1 MQPLELFKLFG
12 TIAINNADANR
23 SIDETADSAKDAGSE
38 FDNLANKGQQ
48 AESKLSK
55 FMSGMGKVAA
65 VSGKAIAAGLAVA
78 GTAITA
84 VGKAAISSYA
94 DYEQLVGGVE
104 TLFDESS
111 ATVIANAQNAYK
123 TAGMSANEYMETV
136 TSFSAS
142 LLQSLGGDTKAAAD
156 KADMAITDMS
166 DNANKMGTSI
176 EMIQNAYNGFAKQN
190 YTMLDNLKLGYGGTK
205 EEMQRLLDDASKLS
219 GIEYDI
225 SSYSDIVDAIHIV
238 QNEMGI
244 TGTTAKEASE
254 TISGSISSM
263 KGAWQNLLTGLT
275 DGNQDIGQLTG
286 NLFNSLITV
295 ADNLIPRI
303 SQVLDGIAN
312 VISDLAPKLLGK
324 VSELIEKLLPGVVNG
339 AVTLINAVVSILPSL
354 IDTLIDVLP
363 SLIDGLGKIVDG
375 LISAAPDILTALVE
389 GLVILLANGLPKLI
403 DGIINLVVTI
413 ASNIGQ
419 IIQPLID
426 NLPEIIIAIV
436 NALMD
441 NLPALIEG
449 AVQLVIGI
457 VQAIPQIIMALI
469 EALPTVIQSILEG
482 LWNALPLLL
491 EGIISIVGEIGTAIW
506 DILSGFFTALG
517 EWFGGLWESIKTI
530 FAPVVEWFGNLFS
543 TIWNSIVSVFSAVGS
558 WVYDNIIAP
567 VANFFK
573 GLWEGIVSAFHT
585 VIDPWIEIIKR
596 AATLVYNTIIVPIK
610 NFFTDLWNSI
620 VGIFSKVSGWF
631 TDNIATPIKNI
642 FSNIWN
648 AMKNGASNAWEGIK
662 SVFSKVTDWF
672 KNIFSKAWQAVKNV
686 FSTGGKIFDGIKDG
700 IVNAFKTV
708 VNAIIRGINKV
719 IKVPFDGINWAL
731 EKIRGINILG
741 VEPFGWI
748 STINTPQI
756 PELEKGGVLK
766 KGQVGLLE
774 GKGDE
779 AVVPLEKN
787 TGWIRNVATQI
798 HDFVIETKNNPK
810 DIAGN
815 IRMQQLE
822 QFYGQNE
829 KVKLSLIEMIDSR
842 FEKMMELFNEYFPM
856 FAEGQTI
863 SMDGR
868 TFAEVASPYIDR
880 ELGRIQLRKER
891 G

>member
-1 MQPLELFKLFG
+1 MELFKLFG
-12 TIAINNADANR
+12 TIAVQNAEANR
-23 SIDETADSAKDAGSE
+23 GIDETTDKAEDAAGKIKDLGDEGDKTEGKLGKAFSKMGS
-38 FDNLANKGQQ
+38 
-48 AESKLSK
+48 
-55 FMSGMGKVAA
+55 AA
-65 VSGKAIAAGLAVA
+65 VAVGKTIATGLAVA
-78 GTAITA
+78 STAVVA

-176 EMIQNAYNGFAKQN
+176 EMIQNAYQGFAKQN

-225 SSYSDIVDAIHIV
+225 SSYSDIVDAIHVV
-238 QNEMGI
+238 QTEMGI
-244 TGTTAKEASE
+244 TGTTAKEASS
-254 TISGSISSM
+254 TISGSLASAKAS
-263 KGAWQNLLTGLT
+263 WQNLLTGIA
-275 DGNQDIGQLTG
+275 DGNQDVGG
-286 NLFNSLITV
+286 LISQFFDSIVTV
-295 ADNLIPRI
+295 ADNIIPRI
-303 SQVLDGIAN
+303 AQVMETLPQLITN
-312 VISDLAPKLLGK
+312 LVPKLLGK
-324 VSELIEKLLPGVVNG
+324 ISEI
-339 AVTLINAVVSILPSL
+339 
-354 IDTLIDVLP
+354 IDTLLPVVVEGAVSLLNAIVQVLP
-363 SLIDGLGKIVDG
+363 QLVTSILNALPALISGIEQVFYAIVDALPQLMTVICEALPI
-375 LISAAPDILTALVE
+375 LIPQLVNALVNMI
-389 GLVILLANGLPKLI
+389 VYLA
-403 DGIINLVVTI
+403 THI
-413 ASNIGQ
+413 AE

-436 NALMD
+436 DALMD

-449 AVQLVIGI
+449 CVALVIGI

-491 EGIISIVGEIGTAIW
+491 EGIISIVGEIGIAIW

-543 TIWNSIVSVFSAVGS
+543 TIWESIVSVFSVVGT

-567 VANFFK
+567 VANFFTE
-573 GLWEGIVSAFHT
+573 LWNSIVNAFHT
-585 VIDPWIEIIKR
+585 VIDPWIEIVKR
-596 AATLVYNTIIVPIK
+596 IATIIYDNVIVPIK
-610 NFFTDLWNSI
+610 DFFVNLWNDV
-620 VGIFSKVSGWF
+620 VGVFSAAASWF
-631 TDNIATPIKNI
+631 TTNISEPIKNI
-642 FSNIWN
+642 FTGIWD
-648 AMKNGASNAWEGIK
+648 KLKSGASSAWNGIK
-662 SVFSKVTDWF
+662 NVFGSVADWF

-686 FSTGGKIFDGIKDG
+686 FSTGGKVFEGIKDG
-700 IVNAFKTV
+700 IVKAFKTV

-731 EKIRGINILG
+731 NKIKSIEIVGIK
-741 VEPFGWI
+741 PFNWI

-787 TGWIRNVATQI
+787 TGWIRNVARQI
-798 HDFVIETKNNPK
+798 HDFVIETKDTSK
-810 DIAGN
+810 DIAGDVKSAGFVTALKTEVGQRISN
-815 IRMQQLE
+815 LELLVAEMVEMLKEMFPQLLDA
-822 QFYGQNE
+822 FDVTIVLDDGTL
-829 KVKLSLIEMIDSR
+829 VAKLAPKMDRQLGLIY
-842 FEKMMELFNEYFPM
+842 K
-856 FAEGQTI
+856 
-863 SMDGR
+863 
-868 TFAEVASPYIDR
+868 
-880 ELGRIQLRKER
+880 RKER

>member
-1 MQPLELFKLFG
+1 MELFKLFG
-12 TIAINNADANR
+12 TIAINNSEANR
-23 SIDETADSAKDAGSE
+23 SIDETADSAKGAGSE

-48 AESKLSK
+48 TESKLSK

-254 TISGSISSM
+254 TISGSLASAKAS
-263 KGAWQNLLTGLT
+263 WQNLLTGIA

-543 TIWNSIVSVFSAVGS
+543 TIWNSIVSVFSTVGS

-810 DIAGN
+810 DIVGN

-880 ELGRIQLRKER
+880 ELGKIQRRKER

>member
-1 MQPLELFKLFG
+1 MELFKLFG
-12 TIAINNADANR
+12 TIAVNNSEANQE
-23 SIDETADSAKDAGSE
+23 IDETTDKAEDA
-38 FDNLANKGQQ
+38 A
-48 AESKLSK
+48 
-55 FMSGMGKVAA
+55 GKVKDLGDEGDRTEGKLGKAFSKMGSAA
-65 VSGKAIAAGLAVA
+65 VAVGKTIATGLAVA
-78 GTAITA
+78 STAVVA

-190 YTMLDNLKLGYGGTK
+190 YTMLDNLKLGYGGTN

-244 TGTTAKEASE
+244 TGTTAKEASS
-254 TISGSISSM
+254 TISGSLASAKAS
-263 KGAWQNLLTGLT
+263 WQNLLTGIA
-275 DGNQDIGQLTG
+275 DGNQDVGG
-286 NLFNSLITV
+286 LITQFFDSIVTV
-295 ADNLIPRI
+295 ADNIVPRI
-303 SQVLDGIAN
+303 AQVMGTLPQLIT
-312 VISDLAPKLLGK
+312 DLVPKLLTK
-324 VSELIEKLLPGVVNG
+324 VSELIDILLPVVVDG
-339 AVTLINAVVSILPSL
+339 AVSLLNAIVQVLPQLVTSILNALPAL
-354 IDTLIDVLP
+354 ISGIEQVFYA
-363 SLIDGLGKIVDG
+363 IVDALPQLMTVICEALPV
-375 LISAAPDILTALVE
+375 LIPQLVDALVNMI
-389 GLVILLANGLPKLI
+389 VYLA
-403 DGIINLVVTI
+403 THI
-413 ASNIGQ
+413 AE

-543 TIWNSIVSVFSAVGS
+543 TIWNSIVSVFSTVGS
-558 WVYDNIIAP
+558 WVYDNIVAP

-610 NFFTDLWNSI
+610 NFFTDVWNSI

-815 IRMQQLE
+815 ISSAGLLTALKVEVGDRIRNLE
-822 QFYGQNE
+822 ETITN
-829 KVKLSLIEMIDSR
+829 LIDMLKE
-842 FEKMMELFNEYFPM
+842 FFPELLEAFNV
-856 FAEGQTI
+856 TVVLD
-863 SMDGR
+863 DG
-868 TFAEVASPYIDR
+868 TMVARLTPKIDR
-880 ELGRIQLRKER
+880 ELGKIQRRKEW

>member
-1 MQPLELFKLFG
+1 MELFKLFG
-12 TIAINNADANR
+12 TIAVNNSEANQG
-23 SIDETADSAKDAGSE
+23 IDETTDKAEDA
-38 FDNLANKGQQ
+38 A
-48 AESKLSK
+48 
-55 FMSGMGKVAA
+55 GKVKDLGDEGDRTEGKLGKAFSKMGSAA
-65 VSGKAIAAGLAVA
+65 VAVGKTIATGLAVA
-78 GTAITA
+78 STAVVA

-244 TGTTAKEASE
+244 TGTTAKEASS
-254 TISGSISSM
+254 TISGSLASAKAS
-263 KGAWQNLLTGLT
+263 WQNLLTGIA
-275 DGNQDIGQLTG
+275 DGNQDVGG
-286 NLFNSLITV
+286 LITQFFDSIVTV
-295 ADNLIPRI
+295 ADNIVPRI
-303 SQVLDGIAN
+303 AQVMGTLPQLIT
-312 VISDLAPKLLGK
+312 DLVPKLLTK
-324 VSELIEKLLPGVVNG
+324 VSELIDILLPVVVDG
-339 AVTLINAVVSILPSL
+339 AVSLLNAIVQVLPQLVTSILNALPAL
-354 IDTLIDVLP
+354 ISGIEQVFYA
-363 SLIDGLGKIVDG
+363 IVDALPQLMTVICEALPV
-375 LISAAPDILTALVE
+375 LIPQLVDALVNMI
-389 GLVILLANGLPKLI
+389 VYLA
-403 DGIINLVVTI
+403 THI
-413 ASNIGQ
+413 AE

-543 TIWNSIVSVFSAVGS
+543 TIWNSIVSVFSTVGS
-558 WVYDNIIAP
+558 WVYDNIVAP

-815 IRMQQLE
+815 ISSAGLLTALKVEVGDRIRNLE
-822 QFYGQNE
+822 ETITN
-829 KVKLSLIEMIDSR
+829 LIDMLKE
-842 FEKMMELFNEYFPM
+842 FFPELLEAFNV
-856 FAEGQTI
+856 TVVLD
-863 SMDGR
+863 DG
-868 TFAEVASPYIDR
+868 TMVARLTPKIDR
-880 ELGRIQLRKER
+880 ELGKIQRRKEW

>member
-1 MQPLELFKLFG
+1 MELFKLFG
-12 TIAINNADANR
+12 TIAVNNSEANQG
-23 SIDETADSAKDAGSE
+23 IDETTDKAEDA
-38 FDNLANKGQQ
+38 A
-48 AESKLSK
+48 
-55 FMSGMGKVAA
+55 GKVKDLGDEGDRTEGKLGKAFSKMGSAA
-65 VSGKAIAAGLAVA
+65 VAVGKTIATGLAVA
-78 GTAITA
+78 STAVVA

-254 TISGSISSM
+254 TISGSLASAKAS
-263 KGAWQNLLTGLT
+263 WQNLLTGIA
-275 DGNQDIGQLTG
+275 DGNQDVGG
-286 NLFNSLITV
+286 LITQFFDSIVTV
-295 ADNLIPRI
+295 ADNIVPRI
-303 SQVLDGIAN
+303 AQVMGTLPQLIT
-312 VISDLAPKLLGK
+312 DLVPKLLTK
-324 VSELIEKLLPGVVNG
+324 VSELIDILLPVVVDG
-339 AVTLINAVVSILPSL
+339 AVSLLNAIVQVLPQLVTSILNALPAL
-354 IDTLIDVLP
+354 ISGIEQVFYA
-363 SLIDGLGKIVDG
+363 IVDALPQLMTVICEALPF
-375 LISAAPDILTALVE
+375 LIPQLVDALVNMI
-389 GLVILLANGLPKLI
+389 VYLA
-403 DGIINLVVTI
+403 THI
-413 ASNIGQ
+413 AE

-543 TIWNSIVSVFSAVGS
+543 TIWNSIVSVFSTVGS

-700 IVNAFKTV
+700 IVNVFKTV

-815 IRMQQLE
+815 ISSTGLLTALKVEVGDRIRNLE
-822 QFYGQNE
+822 ETITN
-829 KVKLSLIEMIDSR
+829 LIDMLKE
-842 FEKMMELFNEYFPM
+842 FFPELLEAFDV
-856 FAEGQTI
+856 TVVLD
-863 SMDGR
+863 DG
-868 TFAEVASPYIDR
+868 TMVARLTPKIDR
-880 ELGRIQLRKER
+880 ELGKIQRRKER

>member
-1 MQPLELFKLFG
+1 MELFKLFG
-12 TIAINNADANR
+12 TIAINNSEANQG
-23 SIDETADSAKDAGSE
+23 IDETTDKAEDA
-38 FDNLANKGQQ
+38 
-48 AESKLSK
+48 
-55 FMSGMGKVAA
+55 
-65 VSGKAIAAGLAVA
+65 SGKIKDLGDEGDRTEGKLGKAFSKMGSAAIAVGKTIATRLAVA
-78 GTAITA
+78 STAVVA

-254 TISGSISSM
+254 TISGSLASAKAS
-263 KGAWQNLLTGLT
+263 WQNLLTGIA
-275 DGNQDIGQLTG
+275 DGNQDVGGLITQF
-286 NLFNSLITV
+286 FNSIVTV
-295 ADNLIPRI
+295 ADNIVPRI
-303 SQVLDGIAN
+303 AQVMGILPQL
-312 VISDLAPKLLGK
+312 ITDLVPKLLTK
-324 VSELIEKLLPGVVNG
+324 VSELIDILLPVVVDG
-339 AVTLINAVVSILPSL
+339 AVSLLNVIVQVLPQLVTSILNALPAL
-354 IDTLIDVLP
+354 ISGIEQVFYA
-363 SLIDGLGKIVDG
+363 IVDALPQLMTVICEALPV
-375 LISAAPDILTALVE
+375 LIPQLVDALVNMI
-389 GLVILLANGLPKLI
+389 VYLA
-403 DGIINLVVTI
+403 THI
-413 ASNIGQ
+413 AE

-648 AMKNGASNAWEGIK
+648 VMKNGASNAWEGIK

-731 EKIRGINILG
+731 EKIRGISILG

-815 IRMQQLE
+815 VSSTGLLTALKVEVGDRIRNLE
-822 QFYGQNE
+822 ETITN
-829 KVKLSLIEMIDSR
+829 LIDMLKE
-842 FEKMMELFNEYFPM
+842 FFPELLEAFDV
-856 FAEGQTI
+856 TI
-863 SMDGR
+863 VLDDG
-868 TFAEVASPYIDR
+868 TMVARLAPKIDR
-880 ELGRIQLRKER
+880 ELGVIYKNKGR
-891 G
+891 GNG

>member
-1 MQPLELFKLFG
+1 MELFKLFG
-12 TIAINNADANR
+12 IIAVNNSEANQG
-23 SIDETADSAKDAGSE
+23 IDETTDKAEDA
-38 FDNLANKGQQ
+38 A
-48 AESKLSK
+48 
-55 FMSGMGKVAA
+55 GKVKDLGDEGDRTEGKLGKAFSKMGSAA
-65 VSGKAIAAGLAVA
+65 VAVGKTIATGLAVA
-78 GTAITA
+78 STAVVA

-244 TGTTAKEASE
+244 TGTTAKEASS
-254 TISGSISSM
+254 TISGSLASAKAS
-263 KGAWQNLLTGLT
+263 WQNLLTGIA
-275 DGNQDIGQLTG
+275 DGNQDVGG
-286 NLFNSLITV
+286 LITQFFDSIVTV
-295 ADNLIPRI
+295 ADNIVPRI
-303 SQVLDGIAN
+303 AQVMGTLPQLIT
-312 VISDLAPKLLGK
+312 DLVPKLLTK
-324 VSELIEKLLPGVVNG
+324 VSELIDILLPVVVDG
-339 AVTLINAVVSILPSL
+339 AVSLLNAIVQVLPQLVTSILNALPAL
-354 IDTLIDVLP
+354 ISGIEQVFYA
-363 SLIDGLGKIVDG
+363 IVDALPQLMTVICEALPV
-375 LISAAPDILTALVE
+375 LIPQLVDALVNMI
-389 GLVILLANGLPKLI
+389 VYLA
-403 DGIINLVVTI
+403 THI
-413 ASNIGQ
+413 AE

-449 AVQLVIGI
+449 TVQLVIGI

-543 TIWNSIVSVFSAVGS
+543 TIWNSIVSVFSTVGS

-810 DIAGN
+810 DITGN
-815 IRMQQLE
+815 ISSTGLLTAL
-822 QFYGQNE
+822 
-829 KVKLSLIEMIDSR
+829 K
-842 FEKMMELFNEYFPM
+842 
-856 FAEGQTI
+856 
-863 SMDGR
+863 
-868 TFAEVASPYIDR
+868 AEVSDRIRNLEETITNLIDMLKEFFPELLEAFDVTVVLDDGTMVARLTPKIDR
-880 ELGRIQLRKER
+880 ELGKIQRRKEW

>member
-1 MQPLELFKLFG
+1 MELFKLFG
-12 TIAINNADANR
+12 TIAVQNAEANR
-23 SIDETADSAKDAGSE
+23 GIDETTDKAEDAAGKIKDLGDEGDKTEGKLGKAFSKMGS
-38 FDNLANKGQQ
+38 
-48 AESKLSK
+48 
-55 FMSGMGKVAA
+55 AA
-65 VSGKAIAAGLAVA
+65 VAVGKTIATGLAVA
-78 GTAITA
+78 STAVVA

-176 EMIQNAYNGFAKQN
+176 EMIQNAYQGFAKQN

-225 SSYSDIVDAIHIV
+225 SSYSDIVDAIHVV
-238 QNEMGI
+238 QTEMGI
-244 TGTTAKEASE
+244 TGTTAKEASS
-254 TISGSISSM
+254 TISGSLASAKAS
-263 KGAWQNLLTGLT
+263 WQNLLTGIA
-275 DGNQDIGQLTG
+275 DGNQDVGG
-286 NLFNSLITV
+286 LISQFFDSIVTV
-295 ADNLIPRI
+295 ADNIIPRI
-303 SQVLDGIAN
+303 AQVMETLPQLITN
-312 VISDLAPKLLGK
+312 LVPKLLGK
-324 VSELIEKLLPGVVNG
+324 ISEI
-339 AVTLINAVVSILPSL
+339 
-354 IDTLIDVLP
+354 IDTLLPVVVEGAVSLLNAIVQVLP
-363 SLIDGLGKIVDG
+363 QLVTSILNALPALISGIEQVFYAIVDALPQLMTVICEALPI
-375 LISAAPDILTALVE
+375 LIPQLVNALVNMI
-389 GLVILLANGLPKLI
+389 VYLA
-403 DGIINLVVTI
+403 THI
-413 ASNIGQ
+413 AE

-436 NALMD
+436 DALMD

-449 AVQLVIGI
+449 CVALVIGI

-491 EGIISIVGEIGTAIW
+491 EGIISIVGEIGIAIW

-543 TIWNSIVSVFSAVGS
+543 TIWESIVSVFSVVGT

-567 VANFFK
+567 VANFFTE
-573 GLWEGIVSAFHT
+573 LWNSIVNAFHT
-585 VIDPWIEIIKR
+585 VIDPWIEIVKR
-596 AATLVYNTIIVPIK
+596 IATIIYDNVIVPIK
-610 NFFTDLWNSI
+610 DFFVNLWNDI
-620 VGIFSKVSGWF
+620 VGVFSAAASWF
-631 TDNIATPIKNI
+631 TTNISEPIKNI
-642 FSNIWN
+642 FTGIWD
-648 AMKNGASNAWEGIK
+648 KLKSGASSAWNGIK
-662 SVFSKVTDWF
+662 NVFGSVADWF

-686 FSTGGKIFDGIKDG
+686 FSTGGKVFEGIKDG
-700 IVNAFKTV
+700 IVKAFKTV

-731 EKIRGINILG
+731 NKIKSIEIVGIK
-741 VEPFGWI
+741 PFNWI

-787 TGWIRNVATQI
+787 TGWIRNVARQI
-798 HDFVIETKNNPK
+798 HDFVIETKDTSK
-810 DIAGN
+810 DIAGDVKSAGFVTALKTEVGQRISN
-815 IRMQQLE
+815 LELLVAEMVEMLKEMFPQLLDA
-822 QFYGQNE
+822 FDVTIVLDDGTL
-829 KVKLSLIEMIDSR
+829 VAKLAPKMDRQLGLIN
-842 FEKMMELFNEYFPM
+842 K
-856 FAEGQTI
+856 
-863 SMDGR
+863 
-868 TFAEVASPYIDR
+868 
-880 ELGRIQLRKER
+880 RKER

>member
-1 MQPLELFKLFG
+1 MELFKLFG

>member
-12 TIAINNADANR
+12 TIAVNNSEANQG
-23 SIDETADSAKDAGSE
+23 IDETTDKAEDA
-38 FDNLANKGQQ
+38 A
-48 AESKLSK
+48 
-55 FMSGMGKVAA
+55 GKVKDLGDEGDRTEGKLGKAFSKMGSAA
-65 VSGKAIAAGLAVA
+65 VAVGKTIATGLAVA
-78 GTAITA
+78 STAVVA

-244 TGTTAKEASE
+244 TGTTAKEASS
-254 TISGSISSM
+254 TISGSLASAKAS
-263 KGAWQNLLTGLT
+263 WQNLLTGIA
-275 DGNQDIGQLTG
+275 DGNQDVGG
-286 NLFNSLITV
+286 LITQFFDSIVTV
-295 ADNLIPRI
+295 ADNIVPRI
-303 SQVLDGIAN
+303 AQVMGTLPQLIT
-312 VISDLAPKLLGK
+312 DLVPKLLTK
-324 VSELIEKLLPGVVNG
+324 VSELIDILLPVVVDG
-339 AVTLINAVVSILPSL
+339 AVSLLNAIVQVLPQLVTSILNALPAL
-354 IDTLIDVLP
+354 ISGIEQVFYA
-363 SLIDGLGKIVDG
+363 IVDALPQLMTVICEALPV
-375 LISAAPDILTALVE
+375 LIPQLVDALVNMI
-389 GLVILLANGLPKLI
+389 VYLA
-403 DGIINLVVTI
+403 THI
-413 ASNIGQ
+413 AE

-543 TIWNSIVSVFSAVGS
+543 TIWNSIVSVFSTVGS

-815 IRMQQLE
+815 ISSTGLLTAL
-822 QFYGQNE
+822 
-829 KVKLSLIEMIDSR
+829 K
-842 FEKMMELFNEYFPM
+842 
-856 FAEGQTI
+856 
-863 SMDGR
+863 
-868 TFAEVASPYIDR
+868 AEVSDRIRNLEETITNLIDMLKEFFPELLEAFDVTVVLDDGTMVARLTPKIDR
-880 ELGRIQLRKER
+880 ELGKIQRRKEW

>member
-1 MQPLELFKLFG
+1 MELFKLFG
-12 TIAINNADANR
+12 TIAVNNSEANQG
-23 SIDETADSAKDAGSE
+23 IDETTDKAEDA
-38 FDNLANKGQQ
+38 A
-48 AESKLSK
+48 
-55 FMSGMGKVAA
+55 GKVKDLGDEGDRTEGKLGKAFSKMGSAA
-65 VSGKAIAAGLAVA
+65 VAVGKTIATRLAVA
-78 GTAITA
+78 STAVVA

-254 TISGSISSM
+254 TISGSLASAKAS
-263 KGAWQNLLTGLT
+263 WQNLLTGIA
-275 DGNQDIGQLTG
+275 DGNQDVGG
-286 NLFNSLITV
+286 LITQFFDSIVTV
-295 ADNLIPRI
+295 ADNIVPRI
-303 SQVLDGIAN
+303 AQVMGTLPQLIT
-312 VISDLAPKLLGK
+312 DLVPKLLTK
-324 VSELIEKLLPGVVNG
+324 VSELIDILLPVVVDG
-339 AVTLINAVVSILPSL
+339 AVSLLNAIVQVLPQLVTSILNALPSL
-354 IDTLIDVLP
+354 ISGIEQVFYA
-363 SLIDGLGKIVDG
+363 IVDALPQLMTVICEALPV
-375 LISAAPDILTALVE
+375 LIPQLVDALVNMI
-389 GLVILLANGLPKLI
+389 VYLATHI
-403 DGIINLVVTI
+403 VE
-413 ASNIGQ
+413 

-543 TIWNSIVSVFSAVGS
+543 TIWNSIVSVFSTVGS

-815 IRMQQLE
+815 ISSTGLLTALKVEVGDRIRNLE
-822 QFYGQNE
+822 ETITN
-829 KVKLSLIEMIDSR
+829 LIDMLKE
-842 FEKMMELFNEYFPM
+842 FFPELLEAFDV
-856 FAEGQTI
+856 TVVLD
-863 SMDGR
+863 DG
-868 TFAEVASPYIDR
+868 TMVARLTPKIDR
-880 ELGRIQLRKER
+880 ELGKIQRRKEW

>member
-1 MQPLELFKLFG
+1 MELFKLFG
-12 TIAINNADANR
+12 TIAVNNSEANQG
-23 SIDETADSAKDAGSE
+23 IDETTDKAEDA
-38 FDNLANKGQQ
+38 A
-48 AESKLSK
+48 
-55 FMSGMGKVAA
+55 GKVKDLGDEGDRTEGKLGKAFSKMGSAA
-65 VSGKAIAAGLAVA
+65 VAVGKTIATGLAVA
-78 GTAITA
+78 STAVVA

-254 TISGSISSM
+254 TISGSLASAKAS
-263 KGAWQNLLTGLT
+263 WQNLLTGIA
-275 DGNQDIGQLTG
+275 DGNQDVGG
-286 NLFNSLITV
+286 LITQFFDSIVTV
-295 ADNLIPRI
+295 ADNIVPRI
-303 SQVLDGIAN
+303 AQVMGTLPQLIT
-312 VISDLAPKLLGK
+312 DLVPKLLTK
-324 VSELIEKLLPGVVNG
+324 VYELIDILLPVVVDG
-339 AVTLINAVVSILPSL
+339 AVSLLNAIVQVLPQLVTSILNALPAL
-354 IDTLIDVLP
+354 ISGIEQVFYA
-363 SLIDGLGKIVDG
+363 IVDALPQLMTVICEALPV
-375 LISAAPDILTALVE
+375 LIPQLVDALVNMI
-389 GLVILLANGLPKLI
+389 VYLA
-403 DGIINLVVTI
+403 THI
-413 ASNIGQ
+413 AE

-543 TIWNSIVSVFSAVGS
+543 TIWNSIVSVFSTVGS
-558 WVYDNIIAP
+558 WVYDNIVAP

-815 IRMQQLE
+815 ISSAGLLTALKVEVGDRIRNLE
-822 QFYGQNE
+822 ETITN
-829 KVKLSLIEMIDSR
+829 LIDMLKE
-842 FEKMMELFNEYFPM
+842 FFPELLEAFNV
-856 FAEGQTI
+856 TVVLD
-863 SMDGR
+863 DG
-868 TFAEVASPYIDR
+868 TMVARLTPKIDR
-880 ELGRIQLRKER
+880 ELGKIQRRKEW

>member
-1 MQPLELFKLFG
+1 MELFKLFG
-12 TIAINNADANR
+12 TIAVNNSEANQG
-23 SIDETADSAKDAGSE
+23 IDETTDKAEDA
-38 FDNLANKGQQ
+38 A
-48 AESKLSK
+48 
-55 FMSGMGKVAA
+55 GKVKDLGDEGDRTEGKLGKAFSKMGSAA
-65 VSGKAIAAGLAVA
+65 VAVGKTIATGLAVA
-78 GTAITA
+78 STAVVA

-244 TGTTAKEASE
+244 TGTTAKEASS
-254 TISGSISSM
+254 TISGSLASAKAS
-263 KGAWQNLLTGLT
+263 WQNLLTGIA
-275 DGNQDIGQLTG
+275 DGNQNVGG
-286 NLFNSLITV
+286 LITQFFDSIVTV
-295 ADNLIPRI
+295 ADNIVPRI
-303 SQVLDGIAN
+303 AQVMGTLPQLIT
-312 VISDLAPKLLGK
+312 DLVPKLLTK
-324 VSELIEKLLPGVVNG
+324 VSELIDILLPVVVDG
-339 AVTLINAVVSILPSL
+339 AVSLLNAIVQVLPQLVTSILNALPAL
-354 IDTLIDVLP
+354 ISGIEQVFYA
-363 SLIDGLGKIVDG
+363 IVDALPQLMTVICEALPV
-375 LISAAPDILTALVE
+375 LIPQLVDALVNMI
-389 GLVILLANGLPKLI
+389 VYLA
-403 DGIINLVVTI
+403 THI
-413 ASNIGQ
+413 AE

-543 TIWNSIVSVFSAVGS
+543 TIWNSIVSVFSTVGS
-558 WVYDNIIAP
+558 WVYDNIVAP

-815 IRMQQLE
+815 ISSAGLLTALKVEVGDRIRNLE
-822 QFYGQNE
+822 ETITN
-829 KVKLSLIEMIDSR
+829 LIDMLKE
-842 FEKMMELFNEYFPM
+842 FFPELLEAFNV
-856 FAEGQTI
+856 TVVLD
-863 SMDGR
+863 DG
-868 TFAEVASPYIDR
+868 TMVARLTPKIDR
-880 ELGRIQLRKER
+880 ELGKIQRRKEW

>member
-1 MQPLELFKLFG
+1 MELFKLFG
-12 TIAINNADANR
+12 TIAVNNSEANQE
-23 SIDETADSAKDAGSE
+23 IDETTDKAEDA
-38 FDNLANKGQQ
+38 A
-48 AESKLSK
+48 
-55 FMSGMGKVAA
+55 GKVKDLGDEGDRTEGKLGKAFSKMGSAA
-65 VSGKAIAAGLAVA
+65 VAVGKTIATGLAVA
-78 GTAITA
+78 STAVVA

-190 YTMLDNLKLGYGGTK
+190 YTMLDNLKLGYGGTN

-244 TGTTAKEASE
+244 TGTTAKEASS
-254 TISGSISSM
+254 TISGSLASAKAS
-263 KGAWQNLLTGLT
+263 WQNLLTGIA
-275 DGNQDIGQLTG
+275 DGNQDVGG
-286 NLFNSLITV
+286 LITQFFDSIVTV
-295 ADNLIPRI
+295 ADNIVPRI
-303 SQVLDGIAN
+303 AQVMGTLPQLIT
-312 VISDLAPKLLGK
+312 DLVPKLLTK
-324 VSELIEKLLPGVVNG
+324 VSELIDILLPVVVDG
-339 AVTLINAVVSILPSL
+339 AVSLLNAIVQVLPQLVTSILNALPAL
-354 IDTLIDVLP
+354 ISGIEQVFYA
-363 SLIDGLGKIVDG
+363 IVDALPQLMTVICEALPV
-375 LISAAPDILTALVE
+375 LIPQLVDALVNMI
-389 GLVILLANGLPKLI
+389 VYLA
-403 DGIINLVVTI
+403 THI
-413 ASNIGQ
+413 AE

-543 TIWNSIVSVFSAVGS
+543 TIWNSIVSVFSTVGS
-558 WVYDNIIAP
+558 WVYDNIVAP

-815 IRMQQLE
+815 ISSAGLLTALKVEVGDRIRNLE
-822 QFYGQNE
+822 ETITN
-829 KVKLSLIEMIDSR
+829 LIDMLKE
-842 FEKMMELFNEYFPM
+842 FFPELLEAFNV
-856 FAEGQTI
+856 TVVLD
-863 SMDGR
+863 DG
-868 TFAEVASPYIDR
+868 TMVARLTPKIDR
-880 ELGRIQLRKER
+880 ELGKIQRRKEW

>member
-1 MQPLELFKLFG
+1 MELFKLFG
-12 TIAINNADANR
+12 TIAVNNSEANQG
-23 SIDETADSAKDAGSE
+23 IDETTDKAEDA
-38 FDNLANKGQQ
+38 A
-48 AESKLSK
+48 
-55 FMSGMGKVAA
+55 GKVKDLGDEGDRTEGKLGKAFSKMGSAA
-65 VSGKAIAAGLAVA
+65 VAVGKTIATGLAVA
-78 GTAITA
+78 STAVVA

-254 TISGSISSM
+254 TISGSLASAKAS
-263 KGAWQNLLTGLT
+263 WQNLLTGIA
-275 DGNQDIGQLTG
+275 DGNQDVGG
-286 NLFNSLITV
+286 LITQFFDSIVTV
-295 ADNLIPRI
+295 ADNIVPRI
-303 SQVLDGIAN
+303 AQVMGTLPQLIT
-312 VISDLAPKLLGK
+312 DLVPKLLTK
-324 VSELIEKLLPGVVNG
+324 VSELIDILLPVVVDG
-339 AVTLINAVVSILPSL
+339 AVSLLNAIVQVLPQLVTSILNALPAL
-354 IDTLIDVLP
+354 ISGIEQVFYA
-363 SLIDGLGKIVDG
+363 IVDALPQLMTVICEALPV
-375 LISAAPDILTALVE
+375 LIPQLVDALVNMI
-389 GLVILLANGLPKLI
+389 VYLA
-403 DGIINLVVTI
+403 THI
-413 ASNIGQ
+413 AE

-482 LWNALPLLL
+482 LWNALTLLL

-506 DILSGFFTALG
+506 NILSGFFTALG

-530 FAPVVEWFGNLFS
+530 FAPVVEWFRNLFS
-543 TIWNSIVSVFSAVGS
+543 TIWNSIVSVFSTVGS

-719 IKVPFDGINWAL
+719 IKFPFDGINWAL

-741 VEPFGWI
+741 VEPFRWI

-815 IRMQQLE
+815 ISSTGLLTAL
-822 QFYGQNE
+822 
-829 KVKLSLIEMIDSR
+829 K
-842 FEKMMELFNEYFPM
+842 
-856 FAEGQTI
+856 
-863 SMDGR
+863 
-868 TFAEVASPYIDR
+868 AEVSDRIRNLEETITNLIDMLKEFFPELLEAFDVTVVLDDGTMVARLTPKIDR
-880 ELGRIQLRKER
+880 ELGKIQRRKEW

>member
-1 MQPLELFKLFG
+1 MELFKLFG
-12 TIAINNADANR
+12 TIAVNNSEANQG
-23 SIDETADSAKDAGSE
+23 IDETTDKAEDA
-38 FDNLANKGQQ
+38 A
-48 AESKLSK
+48 
-55 FMSGMGKVAA
+55 GKVKDLGDEGDRTEGKLGKAFSKMGSAA
-65 VSGKAIAAGLAVA
+65 VAVGKTIATGLAVA
-78 GTAITA
+78 STAVVA

-111 ATVIANAQNAYK
+111 ATVIANAQDAYK

-254 TISGSISSM
+254 TISGSLASAKAS
-263 KGAWQNLLTGLT
+263 WQNLLTGIA
-275 DGNQDIGQLTG
+275 DGNQDVGG
-286 NLFNSLITV
+286 LITQFFDSIVTV
-295 ADNLIPRI
+295 ADNIVPRI
-303 SQVLDGIAN
+303 AQVMGTLPQLIT
-312 VISDLAPKLLGK
+312 DLVPKLLTK
-324 VSELIEKLLPGVVNG
+324 VSELIDILLPVVVDG
-339 AVTLINAVVSILPSL
+339 AVSLLNAIVQVLPQLVTSILNALPAL
-354 IDTLIDVLP
+354 ISGIEQVFYA
-363 SLIDGLGKIVDG
+363 IVDALPQLMTVICEALPV
-375 LISAAPDILTALVE
+375 LIPQLVDALVNMI
-389 GLVILLANGLPKLI
+389 VYLA
-403 DGIINLVVTI
+403 THI
-413 ASNIGQ
+413 AE

-530 FAPVVEWFGNLFS
+530 FAPVVEWFRNLFS
-543 TIWNSIVSVFSAVGS
+543 TIWNSIVSVFSTVGS

-719 IKVPFDGINWAL
+719 IKFPFDGINWAL

-741 VEPFGWI
+741 VEPFRWI

-815 IRMQQLE
+815 ISSTGLLTAL
-822 QFYGQNE
+822 
-829 KVKLSLIEMIDSR
+829 K
-842 FEKMMELFNEYFPM
+842 
-856 FAEGQTI
+856 
-863 SMDGR
+863 
-868 TFAEVASPYIDR
+868 AEVSDRIRNLEETITNLIDMLKEFFPELLEAFDVTVVLDDGTMVARLTPKIDR
-880 ELGRIQLRKER
+880 ELGKIQRRKEW

>member
-1 MQPLELFKLFG
+1 MELFKLFG
-12 TIAINNADANR
+12 TIAVNNSEANQG
-23 SIDETADSAKDAGSE
+23 IDETTDKAEDA
-38 FDNLANKGQQ
+38 A
-48 AESKLSK
+48 
-55 FMSGMGKVAA
+55 GKVKDLGDEGDRTEGKLGKAFSKMGSAA
-65 VSGKAIAAGLAVA
+65 VAVGKTIATGLAVA
-78 GTAITA
+78 STAVVA

-244 TGTTAKEASE
+244 TGTTAKEASS
-254 TISGSISSM
+254 TISGSLASAKAS
-263 KGAWQNLLTGLT
+263 WQNLLTGIA
-275 DGNQDIGQLTG
+275 DGNQDVGG
-286 NLFNSLITV
+286 LITQFFDSIVTV
-295 ADNLIPRI
+295 ADNIVPRI
-303 SQVLDGIAN
+303 AQVMGTLPQLIT
-312 VISDLAPKLLGK
+312 DLVPKLLTK
-324 VSELIEKLLPGVVNG
+324 VSELIDILLPVVVDG
-339 AVTLINAVVSILPSL
+339 AVSLLNAIVQVLPQLVTSILNALPAL
-354 IDTLIDVLP
+354 ISGIEQVFYA
-363 SLIDGLGKIVDG
+363 IVDALPQLMTVICEALPV
-375 LISAAPDILTALVE
+375 LIPQLVDALVNMI
-389 GLVILLANGLPKLI
+389 VYLA
-403 DGIINLVVTI
+403 THI
-413 ASNIGQ
+413 AE

-449 AVQLVIGI
+449 TVQLVIGI

-543 TIWNSIVSVFSAVGS
+543 TIWNSIVSVFSTVGS

-810 DIAGN
+810 DITGN
-815 IRMQQLE
+815 ISSTGLLTAL
-822 QFYGQNE
+822 
-829 KVKLSLIEMIDSR
+829 K
-842 FEKMMELFNEYFPM
+842 
-856 FAEGQTI
+856 
-863 SMDGR
+863 
-868 TFAEVASPYIDR
+868 AEVSDRIRNLEETITNLIDMLKEFFPELLEAFDVTVVLDDGTMVARLTPKIDR
-880 ELGRIQLRKER
+880 ELGKIQRRKEW

>member
-1 MQPLELFKLFG
+1 MELFKLFG
-12 TIAINNADANR
+12 TIAVNNSEANQG
-23 SIDETADSAKDAGSE
+23 IDETTDKAEDA
-38 FDNLANKGQQ
+38 A
-48 AESKLSK
+48 
-55 FMSGMGKVAA
+55 GKVKDLGDEGDRTEGKLGKAFSKMGSAA
-65 VSGKAIAAGLAVA
+65 VAVGKTIATGLAVA
-78 GTAITA
+78 STAVVA

-123 TAGMSANEYMETV
+123 TAGMSANEYMEIV

-254 TISGSISSM
+254 TISGSLASAKAS
-263 KGAWQNLLTGLT
+263 WQNLLTGIA
-275 DGNQDIGQLTG
+275 DGNQDVGG
-286 NLFNSLITV
+286 LITQFFDSIVTV
-295 ADNLIPRI
+295 ADNIVPRI
-303 SQVLDGIAN
+303 AQVMGTLPQLIT
-312 VISDLAPKLLGK
+312 DLVPKLLTK
-324 VSELIEKLLPGVVNG
+324 VSELIDILLPVVVEG
-339 AVTLINAVVSILPSL
+339 AVSLLNAIVQVLPQLVTSILNALPDL
-354 IDTLIDVLP
+354 ISGIEQLFYA
-363 SLIDGLGKIVDG
+363 IVDALPQLMTVICEALPV
-375 LISAAPDILTALVE
+375 LIPQLVDALVNMI
-389 GLVILLANGLPKLI
+389 VYLA
-403 DGIINLVVTI
+403 THI
-413 ASNIGQ
+413 AE

-436 NALMD
+436 DALMD

-457 VQAIPQIIMALI
+457 VQAIPQIILSLI
-469 EALPTVIQSILEG
+469 EAIPTIIGSILEG

-506 DILSGFFTALG
+506 DTLSGFFTTLG
-517 EWFGGLWESIKTI
+517 EWFSGLWESIKNI
-530 FAPVVEWFGNLFS
+530 FAPVIEWFGNLFS
-543 TIWNSIVSVFSAVGS
+543 TIWNSIVSVFSTVGT

-567 VANFFK
+567 VANFFT
-573 GLWEGIVSAFHT
+573 GLWNSIVNAFHT

-596 AATLVYNTIIVPIK
+596 AATLVYDTIIVPIK

-686 FSTGGKIFDGIKDG
+686 FSTGGKVFDGIKDG

-731 EKIRGINILG
+731 NKIRGINILG

-756 PELEKGGVLK
+756 PELEKGGILK

-815 IRMQQLE
+815 ISSTGLLTALKVEVGDRIRNLE
-822 QFYGQNE
+822 ETITN
-829 KVKLSLIEMIDSR
+829 LIDMLKE
-842 FEKMMELFNEYFPM
+842 FFPELLEAFDV
-856 FAEGQTI
+856 TI
-863 SMDGR
+863 VLDDG
-868 TFAEVASPYIDR
+868 TMVARLAPKIDR
-880 ELGRIQLRKER
+880 ELGKIQRRKEW

>member
-1 MQPLELFKLFG
+1 MELFKLFG
-12 TIAINNADANR
+12 TIAVNNSEANQG
-23 SIDETADSAKDAGSE
+23 IDETTDKAEDA
-38 FDNLANKGQQ
+38 A
-48 AESKLSK
+48 
-55 FMSGMGKVAA
+55 GKVKDLGDEGDRTEGKLGKAFSKMGSAA
-65 VSGKAIAAGLAVA
+65 VAVGKTIATGLAVA
-78 GTAITA
+78 STAVVA

-244 TGTTAKEASE
+244 TGTTAKEASS
-254 TISGSISSM
+254 TISGSLASAKAS
-263 KGAWQNLLTGLT
+263 WQNLLTGIA
-275 DGNQDIGQLTG
+275 DGNQDVGG
-286 NLFNSLITV
+286 LITQFFDSIVTV
-295 ADNLIPRI
+295 ADNIVPRI
-303 SQVLDGIAN
+303 AQVMGTLPQLIT
-312 VISDLAPKLLGK
+312 DLVPKLLTK
-324 VSELIEKLLPGVVNG
+324 VSELIDILLPVVVDG
-339 AVTLINAVVSILPSL
+339 AVSLLNAIVQVLPQLVTSILNALPAL
-354 IDTLIDVLP
+354 ISGIEQVFYA
-363 SLIDGLGKIVDG
+363 IVDALPQLMTVICEALPV
-375 LISAAPDILTALVE
+375 LIPQLVDALVNMI
-389 GLVILLANGLPKLI
+389 VYLA
-403 DGIINLVVTI
+403 THI
-413 ASNIGQ
+413 AE

-449 AVQLVIGI
+449 TVQLVIGI

-543 TIWNSIVSVFSAVGS
+543 TIWNSIVSVFSTVGS
-558 WVYDNIIAP
+558 WIYDNIIAP

-810 DIAGN
+810 DITGN
-815 IRMQQLE
+815 ISSTGLLTAL
-822 QFYGQNE
+822 
-829 KVKLSLIEMIDSR
+829 K
-842 FEKMMELFNEYFPM
+842 
-856 FAEGQTI
+856 
-863 SMDGR
+863 
-868 TFAEVASPYIDR
+868 AEVSDRIRNLEETITNLIDMLKEFFPELLEAFDVTVVLDDGTMVARLTPKIDR
-880 ELGRIQLRKER
+880 ELGKIQRRKEW

>member
-1 MQPLELFKLFG
+1 MELFKLFG
-12 TIAINNADANR
+12 TIAINNSEANQG
-23 SIDETADSAKDAGSE
+23 IDETTDKAEDASGKIKDLGDEGDRTEGKLGKAFSKMGS
-38 FDNLANKGQQ
+38 
-48 AESKLSK
+48 
-55 FMSGMGKVAA
+55 AA
-65 VSGKAIAAGLAVA
+65 VAVGKTIATGLAVA
-78 GTAITA
+78 STAVVA

-254 TISGSISSM
+254 TISGSLASAKAS
-263 KGAWQNLLTGLT
+263 WQNLLTGIA
-275 DGNQDIGQLTG
+275 DGNQDVGG
-286 NLFNSLITV
+286 LITQFFDSIVTV
-295 ADNLIPRI
+295 ADNIVPRI
-303 SQVLDGIAN
+303 AQVMGTLPQLIT
-312 VISDLAPKLLGK
+312 DLVPKLLTK
-324 VSELIEKLLPGVVNG
+324 VSELIDILLPVVVDG
-339 AVTLINAVVSILPSL
+339 AVSLLNAIVQVLPQLVTSILNALPAL
-354 IDTLIDVLP
+354 ISGIEQVFYA
-363 SLIDGLGKIVDG
+363 IVDALPQLMTVICEALPV
-375 LISAAPDILTALVE
+375 LIPQLVEALVNMI
-389 GLVILLANGLPKLI
+389 VYLA
-403 DGIINLVVTI
+403 THI
-413 ASNIGQ
+413 AE

-748 STINTPQI
+748 STINAPQI

-815 IRMQQLE
+815 ISSTGLLTALKVEVGDRIRNLE
-822 QFYGQNE
+822 ETITN
-829 KVKLSLIEMIDSR
+829 LIDMLKE
-842 FEKMMELFNEYFPM
+842 FFPELLEAFDV
-856 FAEGQTI
+856 TVVLD
-863 SMDGR
+863 DG
-868 TFAEVASPYIDR
+868 TMVARLTPKIDR
-880 ELGRIQLRKER
+880 ELGKIQRRKEW

>member
-1 MQPLELFKLFG
+1 MELFKLFG
-12 TIAINNADANR
+12 TIAVNNSEANQG
-23 SIDETADSAKDAGSE
+23 IDETTDKAEDA
-38 FDNLANKGQQ
+38 A
-48 AESKLSK
+48 
-55 FMSGMGKVAA
+55 GKVKDLGDEGDRTEGKLGKAFSKMGSAA
-65 VSGKAIAAGLAVA
+65 VAVGKTIATRLAVA
-78 GTAITA
+78 STAVVA

-254 TISGSISSM
+254 TISGSLASAKAS
-263 KGAWQNLLTGLT
+263 WQNLLTGIA
-275 DGNQDIGQLTG
+275 DGNQDVGG
-286 NLFNSLITV
+286 LITQFFDSIVTV
-295 ADNLIPRI
+295 ADNIVPRI
-303 SQVLDGIAN
+303 AQVMGTLPQLIT
-312 VISDLAPKLLGK
+312 DLVPKLLTK
-324 VSELIEKLLPGVVNG
+324 VSELIDILLPVVVDG
-339 AVTLINAVVSILPSL
+339 AVSLLNAIVQVLPQLVTSILNALPSL
-354 IDTLIDVLP
+354 ISGIEQVFYA
-363 SLIDGLGKIVDG
+363 IVDALPQLMTVICEALPV
-375 LISAAPDILTALVE
+375 LIPQLVDALVNMI
-389 GLVILLANGLPKLI
+389 VYLATHI
-403 DGIINLVVTI
+403 VE
-413 ASNIGQ
+413 

-543 TIWNSIVSVFSAVGS
+543 TIWNSIVSVFSTVGS

-585 VIDPWIEIIKR
+585 MIDPWIEIIKR

-815 IRMQQLE
+815 ISSTGLLTALKVEVGDRIRNLE
-822 QFYGQNE
+822 ETITN
-829 KVKLSLIEMIDSR
+829 LIDMLKE
-842 FEKMMELFNEYFPM
+842 FFPELLEAFDV
-856 FAEGQTI
+856 TVVLD
-863 SMDGR
+863 DG
-868 TFAEVASPYIDR
+868 TMVARLTPKIDR
-880 ELGRIQLRKER
+880 ELGKIQRRKEW

>member
-1 MQPLELFKLFG
+1 MELFKLFG
-12 TIAINNADANR
+12 TIAVNNSEANQG
-23 SIDETADSAKDAGSE
+23 IDETTDKAEDA
-38 FDNLANKGQQ
+38 A
-48 AESKLSK
+48 
-55 FMSGMGKVAA
+55 GKVKDLGDEGDRTEGKLGKAFSKIGSAA
-65 VSGKAIAAGLAVA
+65 VAVGKTIATGLAVA
-78 GTAITA
+78 STAVVA

-254 TISGSISSM
+254 TISGSLASAKAS
-263 KGAWQNLLTGLT
+263 WQNLLTGIA
-275 DGNQDIGQLTG
+275 DGNQDVGG
-286 NLFNSLITV
+286 LITQFFDSIVTV
-295 ADNLIPRI
+295 ADNIVPRI
-303 SQVLDGIAN
+303 AQVMGTLPQLIT
-312 VISDLAPKLLGK
+312 DLVPKLLTK
-324 VSELIEKLLPGVVNG
+324 VSELIDILLPVVVDG
-339 AVTLINAVVSILPSL
+339 AVSLLNAIVQVLPQLVTSILNALPSL
-354 IDTLIDVLP
+354 ISGIEQVFYA
-363 SLIDGLGKIVDG
+363 IVDALPQLMTVICEALPV
-375 LISAAPDILTALVE
+375 LIPQLVDALVNMI
-389 GLVILLANGLPKLI
+389 VYLA
-403 DGIINLVVTI
+403 THI
-413 ASNIGQ
+413 AE

-731 EKIRGINILG
+731 EKIRGISILG

-815 IRMQQLE
+815 ISSTGLLTALKVEVGDRIRNLE
-822 QFYGQNE
+822 ETITN
-829 KVKLSLIEMIDSR
+829 LIDMLKE
-842 FEKMMELFNEYFPM
+842 FFPELLEAFDV
-856 FAEGQTI
+856 TVVLD
-863 SMDGR
+863 DG
-868 TFAEVASPYIDR
+868 TMVARLTPKIDR
-880 ELGRIQLRKER
+880 ELGKIQRRKER

>member
-1 MQPLELFKLFG
+1 MELFKLFG
-12 TIAINNADANR
+12 TIAVNNSEANQG
-23 SIDETADSAKDAGSE
+23 IDETTDKAEDA
-38 FDNLANKGQQ
+38 A
-48 AESKLSK
+48 
-55 FMSGMGKVAA
+55 GKVKDLGDEGDRTEGKLGKAFSKMGSAA
-65 VSGKAIAAGLAVA
+65 VAVGKTIATGLAVA
-78 GTAITA
+78 STAVVA

-254 TISGSISSM
+254 TISGSLASAKAS
-263 KGAWQNLLTGLT
+263 WQNLLTGIA
-275 DGNQDIGQLTG
+275 DGNQDVGG
-286 NLFNSLITV
+286 LITQFFDSIVTV
-295 ADNLIPRI
+295 ADNIVPRI
-303 SQVLDGIAN
+303 AQVMGTLPQLIT
-312 VISDLAPKLLGK
+312 DLVPKLLTK
-324 VSELIEKLLPGVVNG
+324 VSELIDILLPVVVDG
-339 AVTLINAVVSILPSL
+339 AVSLLNAIVQVLPQLVTSILNALPAL
-354 IDTLIDVLP
+354 ISGIEQVFYA
-363 SLIDGLGKIVDG
+363 IVDALPQLMTVICEALPF
-375 LISAAPDILTALVE
+375 LIPQLVDALVNMI
-389 GLVILLANGLPKLI
+389 VYLA
-403 DGIINLVVTI
+403 THI
-413 ASNIGQ
+413 AE

-543 TIWNSIVSVFSAVGS
+543 TIWNSIVSVFSTVGS

-815 IRMQQLE
+815 ISSTGLLTALKVEVGDRIRNLE
-822 QFYGQNE
+822 ETITN
-829 KVKLSLIEMIDSR
+829 LIDMLKE
-842 FEKMMELFNEYFPM
+842 FFPELLEAFDV
-856 FAEGQTI
+856 TVVLD
-863 SMDGR
+863 DG
-868 TFAEVASPYIDR
+868 TMVARLTPKIDR
-880 ELGRIQLRKER
+880 ELGKIQRRKER

>member
-1 MQPLELFKLFG
+1 MELFKLFG
-12 TIAINNADANR
+12 TIAVNNSEANQG
-23 SIDETADSAKDAGSE
+23 IDETTDKAEDA
-38 FDNLANKGQQ
+38 A
-48 AESKLSK
+48 
-55 FMSGMGKVAA
+55 GKVKDLGDEGDRTEGKLGKAFSKMGSAA
-65 VSGKAIAAGLAVA
+65 VAVGKTIATGLAVA
-78 GTAITA
+78 STAVVA

-254 TISGSISSM
+254 TISGSLASAKAS
-263 KGAWQNLLTGLT
+263 WQNLLTGIA
-275 DGNQDIGQLTG
+275 DGNQDVGG
-286 NLFNSLITV
+286 LITQFFDSIVTV
-295 ADNLIPRI
+295 ADNIVPRI
-303 SQVLDGIAN
+303 AQVMGTLPQLIT
-312 VISDLAPKLLGK
+312 DLVPKLLTK
-324 VSELIEKLLPGVVNG
+324 VSELIDILLPVVVDG
-339 AVTLINAVVSILPSL
+339 AVSLLNAIVQVLPQLVTSILNALPAL
-354 IDTLIDVLP
+354 ISGIEQVFYA
-363 SLIDGLGKIVDG
+363 IVDALPQLMTVICEALPV
-375 LISAAPDILTALVE
+375 LIPQLVDALVNMI
-389 GLVILLANGLPKLI
+389 VYLA
-403 DGIINLVVTI
+403 THI
-413 ASNIGQ
+413 AE

-530 FAPVVEWFGNLFS
+530 FAPVVEWFRNLFS
-543 TIWNSIVSVFSAVGS
+543 TIWNSIVSVFSTVGS

-719 IKVPFDGINWAL
+719 IKFPFNGINWAL

-741 VEPFGWI
+741 VEPFRWI

-815 IRMQQLE
+815 ISSTGLLTAL
-822 QFYGQNE
+822 
-829 KVKLSLIEMIDSR
+829 K
-842 FEKMMELFNEYFPM
+842 
-856 FAEGQTI
+856 
-863 SMDGR
+863 
-868 TFAEVASPYIDR
+868 AEVSDRIRNLEETITNLIDMLKEFFPELLEAFDVTVVLDDGTMVARLTPKIDR
-880 ELGRIQLRKER
+880 ELGKIQRRKEW

>member
-1 MQPLELFKLFG
+1 MELFKLFG
-12 TIAINNADANR
+12 TIAVNNSEANQG
-23 SIDETADSAKDAGSE
+23 IDETTDKAEDA
-38 FDNLANKGQQ
+38 A
-48 AESKLSK
+48 
-55 FMSGMGKVAA
+55 GKVKDLGDEGDRTEGKLGKAFSKMGSAA
-65 VSGKAIAAGLAVA
+65 VAVGKTIATGLAVA
-78 GTAITA
+78 STAVVA

-254 TISGSISSM
+254 TISGSLASAKAS
-263 KGAWQNLLTGLT
+263 WQNLLTGIA
-275 DGNQDIGQLTG
+275 DGNQDVGG
-286 NLFNSLITV
+286 LITQFFDSIVTV
-295 ADNLIPRI
+295 ADNIVPRI
-303 SQVLDGIAN
+303 AQVMGTLPQLIT
-312 VISDLAPKLLGK
+312 DLVPKLLTK
-324 VSELIEKLLPGVVNG
+324 VSELIDILLPVVVDG
-339 AVTLINAVVSILPSL
+339 AVSLLNAIVQVLPQLVTSILNALPSL
-354 IDTLIDVLP
+354 ISGIEQVFYA
-363 SLIDGLGKIVDG
+363 IVDALPQLMTVICEALPV
-375 LISAAPDILTALVE
+375 LIPQLVDALVNMI
-389 GLVILLANGLPKLI
+389 VYLA
-403 DGIINLVVTI
+403 THI
-413 ASNIGQ
+413 AE

-543 TIWNSIVSVFSAVGS
+543 TIWNSIVSVFSTVGS

-815 IRMQQLE
+815 ISSTGLLTALKVEVGDRIRNLE
-822 QFYGQNE
+822 ETITN
-829 KVKLSLIEMIDSR
+829 LIDMLKE
-842 FEKMMELFNEYFPM
+842 FFPELLEAFDV
-856 FAEGQTI
+856 TVVLD
-863 SMDGR
+863 DG
-868 TFAEVASPYIDR
+868 TMVARLTPKIDR
-880 ELGRIQLRKER
+880 ELGKIQRRKEW

>member
-1 MQPLELFKLFG
+1 MELFKLFG
-12 TIAINNADANR
+12 IIAVNNSEANQG
-23 SIDETADSAKDAGSE
+23 IDETTDKAEDA
-38 FDNLANKGQQ
+38 A
-48 AESKLSK
+48 
-55 FMSGMGKVAA
+55 GKVKDLGDEGDRTEGKLGKAFSKMSSAA
-65 VSGKAIAAGLAVA
+65 VAVGKTIATGLAVA
-78 GTAITA
+78 STAVVA

-244 TGTTAKEASE
+244 TGTTAKEASS
-254 TISGSISSM
+254 TISGSLASAKAS
-263 KGAWQNLLTGLT
+263 WQNLLTGIA
-275 DGNQDIGQLTG
+275 DGNQDVGG
-286 NLFNSLITV
+286 LITQFFDSIVTV
-295 ADNLIPRI
+295 ADNIVPRI
-303 SQVLDGIAN
+303 AQVMGTLPQLIT
-312 VISDLAPKLLGK
+312 DLVPKLLTK
-324 VSELIEKLLPGVVNG
+324 VSELIDILLPVVVDG
-339 AVTLINAVVSILPSL
+339 AVSLLNAIVQVLPQLVTSILNALPAL
-354 IDTLIDVLP
+354 ISGIEQVFYA
-363 SLIDGLGKIVDG
+363 IVDALPQLMTVICEALPV
-375 LISAAPDILTALVE
+375 LIPQLVDALVNMI
-389 GLVILLANGLPKLI
+389 VYLA
-403 DGIINLVVTI
+403 THI
-413 ASNIGQ
+413 AE

-449 AVQLVIGI
+449 TVQLVIGI

-543 TIWNSIVSVFSAVGS
+543 TIWNSIVSVFSTVGS

-810 DIAGN
+810 DITGN
-815 IRMQQLE
+815 ISSTGLLTAL
-822 QFYGQNE
+822 
-829 KVKLSLIEMIDSR
+829 K
-842 FEKMMELFNEYFPM
+842 
-856 FAEGQTI
+856 
-863 SMDGR
+863 
-868 TFAEVASPYIDR
+868 AEVSDRIRNLEETITNLIDMLKEFFPELLEAFDVTVVLDDGTMVARLTPKIDR
-880 ELGRIQLRKER
+880 ELGKIQRRKEW

>member
-1 MQPLELFKLFG
+1 MELFKLFG
-12 TIAINNADANR
+12 TIAVNNSEANQG
-23 SIDETADSAKDAGSE
+23 IDETTDKAEDA
-38 FDNLANKGQQ
+38 A
-48 AESKLSK
+48 
-55 FMSGMGKVAA
+55 GKVKDLGDEGDRTEGKLGKAFSKMGSAA
-65 VSGKAIAAGLAVA
+65 VAVGKTIATGLAVA
-78 GTAITA
+78 STAVVA

-238 QNEMGI
+238 QNQMGI

-254 TISGSISSM
+254 TISGSLASAKAS
-263 KGAWQNLLTGLT
+263 WQNLLTGIA
-275 DGNQDIGQLTG
+275 DGNQDVGG
-286 NLFNSLITV
+286 LITQFFDSIVTV
-295 ADNLIPRI
+295 ADNIVPRI
-303 SQVLDGIAN
+303 AQVMGTLPQLIT
-312 VISDLAPKLLGK
+312 DLVPKLLTK
-324 VSELIEKLLPGVVNG
+324 VSELIDILLPVVVDG
-339 AVTLINAVVSILPSL
+339 AVSLLNAIVQVLPQLVTSILNALPAL
-354 IDTLIDVLP
+354 ISGIEQVFYA
-363 SLIDGLGKIVDG
+363 IVDALPQLMTVICEALPA
-375 LISAAPDILTALVE
+375 LIPQLVDALVNMI
-389 GLVILLANGLPKLI
+389 VYLA
-403 DGIINLVVTI
+403 THI
-413 ASNIGQ
+413 AE

-815 IRMQQLE
+815 ISSTGLLTALKVEVGDRIRNLE
-822 QFYGQNE
+822 ETITN
-829 KVKLSLIEMIDSR
+829 LIDMLKE
-842 FEKMMELFNEYFPM
+842 FFPELLETFDV
-856 FAEGQTI
+856 TVVLD
-863 SMDGR
+863 DG
-868 TFAEVASPYIDR
+868 TMVARLAPKIDR
-880 ELGRIQLRKER
+880 ELGKIQRRKEW

>member
-1 MQPLELFKLFG
+1 MELFKLFG
-12 TIAINNADANR
+12 TIAVNNSEANQG
-23 SIDETADSAKDAGSE
+23 IDETTDKAEDA
-38 FDNLANKGQQ
+38 A
-48 AESKLSK
+48 
-55 FMSGMGKVAA
+55 GKVKDLGDEGDRTEGKLGKAFSKMGSAA
-65 VSGKAIAAGLAVA
+65 VAVGKTIATGLAVA
-78 GTAITA
+78 STAVVA

-244 TGTTAKEASE
+244 TGTTAKEASS
-254 TISGSISSM
+254 TISGSLASAKAS
-263 KGAWQNLLTGLT
+263 WQNLLTGIA
-275 DGNQDIGQLTG
+275 DGNQDVGG
-286 NLFNSLITV
+286 LITQFFDSIVTV
-295 ADNLIPRI
+295 ADNIVPRI
-303 SQVLDGIAN
+303 AQVMGTLPQLIT
-312 VISDLAPKLLGK
+312 DLVPKLLTK
-324 VSELIEKLLPGVVNG
+324 VSELIDILLPVVVDG
-339 AVTLINAVVSILPSL
+339 AVSLLNAIVQVLPQLVTSILNALPAL
-354 IDTLIDVLP
+354 ISGIEQVFYA
-363 SLIDGLGKIVDG
+363 IVDALPQLMTVICEALPV
-375 LISAAPDILTALVE
+375 LIPQLVDALVNMI
-389 GLVILLANGLPKLI
+389 VYLA
-403 DGIINLVVTI
+403 THI
-413 ASNIGQ
+413 AE

-469 EALPTVIQSILEG
+469 EALPTVIQSIFEG

-543 TIWNSIVSVFSAVGS
+543 TIWNSIVSVFSTVGS

-815 IRMQQLE
+815 ISSTGLLTAL
-822 QFYGQNE
+822 
-829 KVKLSLIEMIDSR
+829 K
-842 FEKMMELFNEYFPM
+842 
-856 FAEGQTI
+856 
-863 SMDGR
+863 
-868 TFAEVASPYIDR
+868 AEVSDRIRNLEETITNLIDMLKEFFPELLEAFDVTVVLDDGTMVARLTPKIDR
-880 ELGRIQLRKER
+880 ELGKIQRRKEW

>member
-1 MQPLELFKLFG
+1 MELFKLFG
-12 TIAINNADANR
+12 TIAINNSEANQG
-23 SIDETADSAKDAGSE
+23 IDETTDKAEDASGKIKDLGDEGDRTEGKLGKAFSKMGS
-38 FDNLANKGQQ
+38 
-48 AESKLSK
+48 
-55 FMSGMGKVAA
+55 AA
-65 VSGKAIAAGLAVA
+65 VAVGKTIATGLAVA
-78 GTAITA
+78 STAVVA

-254 TISGSISSM
+254 TISGSLASAKAS
-263 KGAWQNLLTGLT
+263 WQNLLTGIA
-275 DGNQDIGQLTG
+275 DGNQDVGG
-286 NLFNSLITV
+286 LITQFFDSIVTV
-295 ADNLIPRI
+295 ADNIVPRI
-303 SQVLDGIAN
+303 AQVMGTLPQLIT
-312 VISDLAPKLLGK
+312 DLVPKLLTK
-324 VSELIEKLLPGVVNG
+324 VSELIDILLPVVVDG
-339 AVTLINAVVSILPSL
+339 AVSLLNAIVQVLPQLVTSILNALPSL
-354 IDTLIDVLP
+354 ISGIEQVFYA
-363 SLIDGLGKIVDG
+363 IVDALPQLMTVICEALPV
-375 LISAAPDILTALVE
+375 LIPQLVDALVNMI
-389 GLVILLANGLPKLI
+389 VYLA
-403 DGIINLVVTI
+403 THI
-413 ASNIGQ
+413 AE

-482 LWNALPLLL
+482 LWNVLPLLL
-491 EGIISIVGEIGTAIW
+491 EGIVSIVGEIGTAIW

-543 TIWNSIVSVFSAVGS
+543 TIWNSIVSVFSTVGS

-573 GLWEGIVSAFHT
+573 GLWESIVSAFHT

-815 IRMQQLE
+815 ISSTGLLTALKVEVGDRIRNLE
-822 QFYGQNE
+822 ETITNLIDMLKEFFPELLEAFDVTVVLDDGTM
-829 KVKLSLIEMIDSR
+829 VAKLTP
-842 FEKMMELFNEYFPM
+842 K
-856 FAEGQTI
+856 
-863 SMDGR
+863 
-868 TFAEVASPYIDR
+868 IDR
-880 ELGRIQLRKER
+880 ELGKIQRRKEW